1 MSEPGKKKKKTLII
15 LIVIAALV
23 VVAIGI
29 YMYLAWQ
36 RKDTFFQGTVINGQ
50 NYSGMTVAQAE
61 KQMEEE
67 TKDYQL
73 TLTFRGDKTETL
85 TAEDLGYSYVSN
97 GGFQE
102 VLDSQMPILWIT
114 GYFQKNTYAVTSES
128 ALDEE
133 KLKTSLEGL
142 EELQED
148 QMVAPADACLVWKD
162 TSFAIQKEEEG
173 TTIDEDKLF
182 LAVQEAIEAGEEEL
196 DLEEAEV
203 YENPSVTSEDDQLKQ
218 QLEELNQLVGS
229 SITYTLPSG
238 SQVLDGNT
246 LKGWLVQDD
255 QGNYKKDEDQW
266 NQQIRQY
273 VAALAESVD
282 TLNKDQT
289 FQTTGAGTVTVPNEV
304 FGWQIDQ
311 EAEISQL
318 TGELQAGTVTTR
330 EPVYSSRAVSTEN
343 NGIGTTYVE
352 IDLSRQHMWVY
363 ENGNLRM
370 ETDIVSGKMTHDR
383 YTPAGIYQVYDKETS
398 RYLRGPQREDG
409 SYEWNAYVDYWMPFN
424 GAIGMHDAY
433 WQAGRFGGTYYMTG
447 GSRGCINMPSDKAAE
462 LYSWIAVG
470 TPVITYYSQE
480 MQFID

>member
-1 MSEPGKKKKKTLII
+1 MSAQGKKKTKWII
-15 LIVIAALV
+15 LILIAVLLAA
-23 VVAIGI
+23 AIGI
-29 YMYLAWQ
+29 YLYLAWQ

-50 NYSGMTVAQAE
+50 DYSGMTVAQAE
-61 KQMEEE
+61 AQMKKE
-67 TKDYQL
+67 TEAYQL
-73 TLTFRGDKTETL
+73 TLTFRKDQTETL
-85 TAEDLGYSYVSN
+85 TADQLGYSYVSK

-102 VLDSQMPILWIT
+102 IKDSQMPILWIT
-114 GYFQKNTYAVTSES
+114 GYFQQRTATVTSAIS
-128 ALDEE
+128 LDED
-133 KLKTSLEGL
+133 KLKDSLEDL

-148 QMVAPADACLVWKD
+148 QMTAPVDARLIWSD
-162 TSFAIQKEEEG
+162 TSFAIQEEEEG

-182 LAVQEAIEAGEEEL
+182 QAVKAAVEAGEEEL
-196 DLEEAEV
+196 DLEEAEL
-203 YENPSVTSEDDQLKQ
+203 YETPSVTREDAQLQEQLK
-218 QLEELNQLVGS
+218 ELNQLVGS

-246 LKGWLVQDD
+246 LKGWLVQDE
-255 QGNYKKDEDQW
+255 QGNYKKDEEEW

-273 VAALAESVD
+273 VEAMAETVD
-282 TLNKDQT
+282 TLHKEQS
-289 FQTTGAGTVTVPNEV
+289 FQTTGAGTVTVPNDV

-318 TGELQAGTVTTR
+318 TTELEQGTVTTR
-330 EPVYSSRAVSTEN
+330 EPVYASRAVSTEN
-343 NGIGTTYVE
+343 QGIGTTYVE

-363 ENGNLRM
+363 DNGSLRL

-383 YTPAGIYQVYDKETS
+383 YTPAGIYQVYNKETS
-398 RYLRGPQREDG
+398 RYLRGPQRADG

-433 WQAGRFGGTYYMTG
+433 WQTGRFGGTYYMTG
-447 GSRGCINMPSDKAAE
+447 GSRGCINMPVDQAAE

>member
-1 MSEPGKKKKKTLII
+1 MSAQGKKKTKWII
-15 LIVIAALV
+15 LIIIAALLV
-23 VVAIGI
+23 AAIGI

-50 NYSGMTVAQAE
+50 DYSGMTVAQAE
-61 KQMEEE
+61 DQMEKE
-67 TKDYQL
+67 TEAYQL
-73 TLTFRGDKTETL
+73 TLTFRQDKTETL
-85 TAEDLGYSYVSN
+85 TAEQLGYSYVSK

-102 VLDSQMPILWIT
+102 VKDSQMPILWIT
-114 GYFQKNTYAVTSES
+114 GYFQKRTATVTSEI
-128 ALDEE
+128 AIDED
-133 KLKTSLEGL
+133 KLKDSLEDL
-142 EELQED
+142 EELQAD
-148 QMVAPADACLVWKD
+148 QMVAPADACLVWSD
-162 TSFAIQKEEEG
+162 MSFTIQEEEEG

-182 LAVQEAIEAGEEEL
+182 QAVKEAIEAGEEEL

-203 YENPSVTSEDDQLKQ
+203 YENPSVTRQDAQLNQ

-255 QGNYKKDEDQW
+255 QGNYKKDEEQW

-273 VAALAESVD
+273 VAAMAETVD
-282 TLNKDQT
+282 TLHKDQS
-289 FQTTGAGTVTVPNEV
+289 FQTTGAGTVTVPNDV

-318 TGELQAGTVTTR
+318 TTELGQGTVTTR
-330 EPVYSSRAVSTEN
+330 EPVYASRAVSTEN

-363 ENGNLRM
+363 DNGTLRL

-383 YTPAGIYQVYDKETS
+383 YTPAGIYQVYNKETS
-398 RYLRGPQREDG
+398 RYLRGPQRADG

-447 GSRGCINMPSDKAAE
+447 GSRGCINMPADKAEE
-462 LYSWIAVG
+462 LYGWIAVG